1 MVLLVHGMSSRHTA
15 APSIDHYKRSV
26 ELQKWF
32 ASACQAFLLLPG
44 LTVSTDPLSDP
55 VPADVLAAIH
65 RTQHLLTIRQRTSQ
79 ILSKHDDSILEVPNY
94 SLNARKKPLKRKF
107 PAVRLLRSEYLSLLG
122 LKVKGHRRKRREP
135 RPRLKLKRVRRLLQP
150 SVNARRMA
158 NGCRPPSIKLPTQ
171 GRHVAVLVVYPCTY

>member
-1 MVLLVHGMSSRHTA
+1 MVLLAHGMSSRRTA

-44 LTVSTDPLSDP
+44 LTVSTDPLSGP
-55 VPADVLAAIH
+55 VSANVLAAIH
-65 RTQHLLTIRQRTSQ
+65 RTQHLLTIRQRTFQ
-79 ILSKHDDSILEVPNY
+79 ILSKHDDSILEVPNH
-94 SLNARKKPLKRKF
+94 SLDARKPVKRKLH
-107 PAVRLLRSEYLSLLG
+107 AVRLLRSEYLSLLG

-135 RPRLKLKRVRRLLQP
+135 RLKLKWVRRLLQP
-150 SVNARRMA
+150 SVNALRMA
-158 NGCRPPSIKLPTQ
+158 NVCRPPSIKSPTQ